1 MKGIDSKVR
10 ILWELVWLLEM
21 LYKQEG
27 SFDILDYF
35 YLYINIYRI
44 VKITLISLFFVITSM
59 SISISISMPIFIFNI
74 LSNIAFSPLFL
85 SPL

>member
-1 MKGIDSKVR
+1 
-10 ILWELVWLLEM
+10 M

-59 SISISISMPIFIFNI
+59 SISISMPIFIFNI

>member
-59 SISISISMPIFIFNI
+59 SISISMPIFIFNI

>member
-27 SFDILDYF
+27 NFDILDYF

-59 SISISISMPIFIFNI
+59 SISISMPIFIFNI
-74 LSNIAFSPLFL
+74 LSNTAFSPLFL

>member
-35 YLYINIYRI
+35 LFIYKYI
-44 VKITLISLFFVITSM
+44 
-59 SISISISMPIFIFNI
+59 
-74 LSNIAFSPLFL
+74 
-85 SPL
+85 